1 MCARYKLR
9 RGLDIPLK
17 GRADLITD
25 PPVVS
30 AVYALKPTDFKHI
43 VPKLLV
49 REGDVLK
56 AGSTVFCDKNRP
68 EIRFTSPVSGTVQS
82 IVRGEK
88 RRLEAIEILSDG
100 KNEFQKFSAE
110 APEAMSARKIR
121 ELLLESGCWP
131 YITRRPYGITAH
143 PQETPKA
150 VFISCFDSA
159 PLAPDLDYAFA
170 DREEALEMGLRV
182 LERLCPRNIHLGLSD
197 KTSPHSVFRRLQG
210 IVHTFSGPHP
220 AGNPGIQIH
229 HVSPIGKD
237 HVVWTLTPGGLA
249 VIGELF
255 LKGIYD
261 TTGIIAVTGPSLH
274 RTGYIPCRQGIQMNA
289 LTGFPYDKD
298 REVRIVSGNPLTG
311 DNVGPDGFLGFHH
324 RQITFLPEGRS
335 RELLGWARPL
345 RLKKFSAA
353 RTYVSY
359 LAPLLGKTGRFSLN
373 TNTNGGARAFVL
385 TEGYQKVLP
394 ADIFVS
400 FLIKSVMAK
409 DIDKMEQFGIYEMI
423 PEDLALCEFICPSK
437 IEIQDILQQGIDLM
451 IKEMQ

>member
-1 MCARYKLR
+1 MCAHYKLR
-9 RGLDIPLK
+9 RGLNIPLK
-17 GRADLITD
+17 GKADTITD
-25 PPVVS
+25 PPVIS
-30 AVYALKPTDFKHI
+30 ALYALKPTDFKHI

-49 REGDVLK
+49 REGDPLL
-56 AGSTVFCDKNRP
+56 AGSPVYCDKNRP
-68 EIRFTSPVSGTVQS
+68 EVRFTSPVSGTVQS

-88 RRLEAIEILSDG
+88 RRLEAIHILSDG
-100 KNEFQKFSAE
+100 KNDFLKFPAE
-110 APEAMSARKIR
+110 APETMAAQKIR
-121 ELLLESGCWP
+121 DLLLESGCWP
-131 YITRRPYGITAH
+131 FITRRPYGITPH
-143 PQETPKA
+143 PGEIPKA

-170 DREEALEMGLRV
+170 GCEEALNMGLRV
-182 LERLCPRNIHLGLSD
+182 LERLCPGNIHLGLSD
-197 KTSPHSVFRRLQG
+197 KTSAHSVFRRLNG
-210 IVHTFSGPHP
+210 RSHTFSGPHP

-237 HVVWTLTPGGLA
+237 HVIWTLTPMGLSA
-249 VIGELF
+249 IGELF

-261 TTGIIAVTGPSLH
+261 TTRTVAVTGPSLH
-274 RTGYIPCRQGIQMNA
+274 RTGYIPCRPGIQVNA

-298 REVRIVSGNPLTG
+298 TEVRIISGNPLTG
-311 DNVGPDGFLGFHH
+311 DNVGWDGFLGFHH
-324 RQITFLPEGRS
+324 GQITFLPEGNS

-345 RLKKFSAA
+345 RLHKFSAA

-394 ADIFVS
+394 ADILVS
-400 FLIKSVMAK
+400 FLIKAVLAK

>member
-9 RGLDIPLK
+9 RGLNIPLK
-17 GRADLITD
+17 GKAHMITD

-30 AVYALKPTDFKHI
+30 AVHALKPTDFKHI

-49 REGDVLK
+49 REGDALK
-56 AGSTVFCDKNRP
+56 AGSPVFCDKNRP

-100 KNEFQKFSAE
+100 KNEFLKFSAE
-110 APEAMSARKIR
+110 APETMSAQKIR

-131 YITRRPYGITAH
+131 YIIRRPYGITAH

-159 PLAPDLDYAFA
+159 PLAPDLDYVFA
-170 DREEALEMGLRV
+170 DREESLKMGLRV
-182 LERLCPRNIHLGLSD
+182 LERLCQGNIHLGLSD

-274 RTGYIPCRQGIQMNA
+274 RTGYIPCRQGIRMNA

-324 RQITFLPEGRS
+324 GQITFLPEGHA

-345 RLKKFSAA
+345 RLHKFSAA
-353 RTYVSY
+353 RTYISY

-400 FLIKSVMAK
+400 FLIKAVLAK